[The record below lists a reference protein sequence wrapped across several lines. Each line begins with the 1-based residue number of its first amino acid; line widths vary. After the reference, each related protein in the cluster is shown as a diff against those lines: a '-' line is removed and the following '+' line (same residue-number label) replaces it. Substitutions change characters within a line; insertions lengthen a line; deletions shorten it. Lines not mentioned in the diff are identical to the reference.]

1 MNNEDPRFV
10 DFNIARPEQNIVTLV
25 LPDQIIILNL
35 VTRQA
40 IIVPAGVF
48 YEAALDELQLE
59 RL

>member
-1 MNNEDPRFV
+1 MSNNEPRIV
-10 DFNIARPEQNIVTLV
+10 DFNVARPEPNILTLV
-25 LPDQIIILNL
+25 FPDQIIVLNL

-40 IIVPAGVF
+40 IICPAGVF